1 MDDAPD
7 ASKALYVLQP
17 EVKYY
22 HQQHFSAVQY
32 GFATFRGSLT
42 PVSGSLYSFQLT
54 GIMVLPASL
63 VAIITPY
70 SFLAVDR

>member
-1 MDDAPD
+1 M
-7 ASKALYVLQP
+7 LQP
-17 EVKYY
+17 EVRIFSTSDL
-22 HQQHFSAVQY
+22 FSAVQY
-32 GFATFRGSLT
+32 GFATLRGSLT